1 MEKKGEYGDSWG
13 KGIGGKYTFS
23 EINDPGTYV
32 ADWSGHLLRF
42 PEDSLKQGRSPLMDL
57 VAKEPLYVTK
67 ISDNPYIPVTK
78 ARQMAADFDCN
89 VNF

>member
-1 MEKKGEYGDSWG
+1 MTKQTEYGDTWG
-13 KGIGGKYTFS
+13 KGIGNKYTFG

-42 PEDSLKQGRSPLMDL
+42 PEDSVKAGRSPLMDM
-57 VAKEPLYVTK
+57 VGKEVLYVTK
-67 ISDNPYIPVTK
+67 ISGDPYVVLTK
-78 ARQMAADFDCN
+78 ARQLAADLDCN